1 MEGGE
6 AGAEI
11 ERLEARIEALAES
24 LENCRRM
31 ILAARV
37 AVALGVGWFAALA
50 VGIVRFE
57 PIAIIGIIALVL
69 GGIVLLGS
77 NRSTANELTAAIATA
92 QARRA
97 QLISE
102 MDLRL
107 VSDLPA

>member
-1 MEGGE
+1 VDERE
-6 AGAEI
+6 EI

-50 VGIVRFE
+50 LGIVRFE

-77 NRSTANELTAAIATA
+77 NRSTANELSGAIATA

-97 QLISE
+97 QLIGT

-107 VSDLPA
+107 VSDLTA